1 VAAVRVRQHV
11 NPLSHKYQGI
21 PVLPDWGTVYGQPQQ
36 PLHLDIG
43 SAKGH
48 FLRAMAIACPDWN
61 FLGLEIRAPLVD
73 YCLQLRDA
81 AGQDNLHF
89 MFCNANTTLTAL
101 LGSLPAGLLQRVSI
115 QFPDPWFKKRH
126 QKRRVVQP
134 ELVAVLAQALPQA
147 GQVIVQSDVEAVAV
161 EMCDRFAE
169 HSAFQRT
176 AHYGCQRVPSQPK
189 PSGSRSPWR
198 KGYPCIEQSLCA
210 TKSRNAA
217 TSAGA
222 GPLGTTASPSTRAA
236 KIENPSALVLTSST
250 PPNANWV

>member
-21 PVLPDWGTVYGQPQQ
+21 PDLPDWGTVYGQPQQ

-48 FLRAMAIACPDWN
+48 FLRAMAIACPNWN

-169 HSAFQRT
+169 HPNFQRT
-176 AHYGCQRVPSQPK
+176 AATWLPE
-189 PSGSRSPWR
+189 SPFPAQTER
-198 KGYPCIEQSLCA
+198 EQVTLEKGLPVY
-210 TKSRNAA
+210 
-217 TSAGA
+217 
-222 GPLGTTASPSTRAA
+222 RA
-236 KIENPSALVLTSST
+236 VF
-250 PPNANWV
+250 VRH